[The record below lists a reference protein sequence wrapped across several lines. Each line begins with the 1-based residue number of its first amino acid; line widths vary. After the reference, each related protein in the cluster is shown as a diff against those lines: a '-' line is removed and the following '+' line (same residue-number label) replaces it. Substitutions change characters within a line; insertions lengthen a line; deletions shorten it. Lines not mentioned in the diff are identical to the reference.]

1 MHRFLLHNDRIRDTS
16 EVLLMPGQTGLL
28 NGWGVFSTIRVFD
41 GVLFAYERHWARMN
55 RDAQL
60 LSVPMP
66 AEPEELE
73 SPLLTLV
80 EANHAVNA
88 TLRVAII
95 RNRGGMFEGPAVTR
109 DYDIVAFTADV
120 RRWGKGV
127 KLGVVPQARHAGSP
141 FAGTKMLSWSFNLCW
156 YEAAQK
162 SGLDEVVLLN
172 ERDEV
177 SECTSANIFAAY
189 GNEVWTPP
197 LGSGCLPGITRG
209 LLLDGIHVPNYNV
222 IEKTLLLR
230 DLESADEVFITSTTR
245 ELLPV
250 LAVAGVKMNQN
261 ESARLALQSAFS
273 KYVDEYVSER
283 TLVRGPKS

>member
-66 AEPEELE
+66 EEPEELE
-73 SPLLTLV
+73 TSLLALV
-80 EANHAVNA
+80 EANHALNA
-88 TLRVAII
+88 TLRVAIV
-95 RNRGGMFEGPAVTR
+95 RNRGGLFEGPAVTR
-109 DYDIVAFTADV
+109 DYDIVAFTTEV
-120 RRWGKGV
+120 KRWGKGV

-197 LGSGCLPGITRG
+197 LSSGCLPGITRG
-209 LLLDGIHVPNYNV
+209 LLLDGIHVPNYRV
-222 IEKTLLLR
+222 IERTLRLR

-250 LAVAGVKMNQN
+250 LAVAGVKLNQDD
-261 ESARLALQSAFS
+261 SARLELQSAFS
-273 KYVDEYVSER
+273 KYADEYVATR
-283 TLVRGPKS
+283 TPVRGLKA

>member
-60 LSVPMP
+60 LHVPMP
-66 AEPEELE
+66 AEPQPLE
-73 SPLLTLV
+73 TLLLALV
-80 EANHAVNA
+80 EANHARNA

-95 RNRGGMFEGPAVTR
+95 RNRGGLFEGPAVTR
-109 DYDIVAFTADV
+109 EYDIVAFTTEV
-120 RRWGKGV
+120 KIWGKGV

-156 YEAAQK
+156 YEEARK

-177 SECTSANIFAAY
+177 SECTSANIFAAF

-197 LGSGCLPGITRG
+197 LSSGCLPGITRE
-209 LLLDGIHVPNYNV
+209 LVIDEIHVPNYKV
-222 IEKTLLLR
+222 IEKTLRLR
-230 DLESADEVFITSTTR
+230 DLESADAVFITSTTR
-245 ELLPV
+245 ELIPV
-250 LAVAGVKMNQN
+250 ISIAGLNLNQN
-261 ESARLALQSAFS
+261 DAARLELQAAFS
-273 KYVDEYVSER
+273 KYVDEYVAKAPI
-283 TLVRGPKS
+283 LKV